1 MPSER
6 VDERDTMFA
15 RAARRPG
22 TPAYE
27 DYYARRPDL
36 LAVDDRLRRMP
47 GLLQPGGRHFHPE
60 LSPAAD
66 RLFDAIADTIAD
78 AAAVERWSA
87 RLEQADDR
95 DALIRAMVRELGA
108 VAVGFTSLDPAF
120 VYSVKGRHDR
130 DYGRAVEL
138 DHRTAVVF
146 LVEMDFDAMQRS
158 PMVEATVESA
168 RQYRRAAEI
177 AKTAAAVIEAG
188 GHSAKAH
195 YDASYDVVL
204 PPLAVRA
211 GLGELGRNN
220 ILIAESFGSR
230 VRIGAV
236 TTDLPLASDRPVSLG
251 ADHFCA
257 LCRKCA
263 DNCPSGALSSGDK
276 ECVRG
281 IVKWPTHVERC
292 YAYWRVTGTDCG
304 VCMAVCP
311 FSHRDNWFHDLVR
324 AAIRRFE
331 WCHPFALWCDDLFY
345 GRRWKD
351 LPGGR
356 EDVLSDRR
364 AGAVTDGAGERLRRV
379 GDSLSLG
386 SPRGAARAAYLR
398 D

>member
-1 MPSER
+1 MSGPKGARLVTSSGQ

-36 LAVDDRLRRMP
+36 RAVDDRLRRMP
-47 GLLQPGGRHFHPE
+47 GLLQPGGRLFHPE

-66 RLFDAIADTIAD
+66 RLFDAVAD
-78 AAAVERWSA
+78 AVADDAAVAAWRD
-87 RLEQADDR
+87 RLEAAADPG
-95 DALIRAMVRELGA
+95 ALIRTMVRELGA
-108 VAVGFTSLDPAF
+108 VAVGFARLDPVF
-120 VYSVKGRHDR
+120 VYSAKGRRDR

-138 DHRTAVVF
+138 DHRAAVVF
-146 LVEMDFDAMQRS
+146 LVEMDFDAMRRS

-177 AKTAAAVIEAG
+177 AKTAAAVLEAR

-195 YDASYDVVL
+195 FDACYDVIL
-204 PPLAVRA
+204 PPLAVQA

-220 ILIAESFGSR
+220 ILIADRYGSR

-236 TTDLPLASDRPVSLG
+236 TTDLPLACDAPVSLG
-251 ADHFCA
+251 ADHFCT

-263 DNCPSGALSSGDK
+263 DNCPSAALSSGDK

-281 IVKWPTHVERC
+281 VPKWPTQVERC

-311 FSHRDNWFHDLVR
+311 FSHRNNRFHNLVR

-331 WCHPFALWCDDLFY
+331 WCHPLALWCDDLLY
-345 GRRWKD
+345 GRRWRN

-364 AGAVTDGAGERLRRV
+364 ARAVTDGAGE
-379 GDSLSLG
+379 
-386 SPRGAARAAYLR
+386 
-398 D
+398 

>member
-1 MPSER
+1 MIGPKDGTPKVPSER

-15 RAARRPG
+15 RAARVPG
-22 TPAYE
+22 TPAFE

-36 LAVDDRLRRMP
+36 RAVDDRLRRMP

-66 RLFDAIADTIAD
+66 RLFDAIPGTTTDP
-78 AAAVERWSA
+78 AAVERWSA
-87 RLEQADDR
+87 RLAQAADPG
-95 DALIRAMVRELGA
+95 ALVKAMVRELGA
-108 VAVGFTSLDPAF
+108 VAVGFTDLDPAF

-138 DHRTAVVF
+138 DHRRAVVF

-158 PMVEATVESA
+158 PMVEAIVESA

-177 AKTAAAVIEAG
+177 AKTAAAVLEVC
-188 GHSAKAH
+188 GHRAKAH
-195 YDASYDVVL
+195 FDASYDVIL
-204 PPLAVRA
+204 PPLAVQA

-220 ILIAESFGSR
+220 ILIAERYGSR

-236 TTDLPLASDRPVSLG
+236 TTDLPLAGDAPISLG
-251 ADHFCA
+251 ADHFCE

-263 DNCPSGALSSGDK
+263 DNCPSGALSSGGK

-281 IVKWPTHVERC
+281 VSKWPTHIERC

-311 FSHRDNWFHDLVR
+311 FSHRDNWFHNLVR

-331 WCHPFALWCDDLFY
+331 WCHRFALRCDDLFY
-345 GRRWKD
+345 GRRWRN

-356 EDVLSDRR
+356 EDVLGDRKF
-364 AGAVTDGAGERLRRV
+364 G
-379 GDSLSLG
+379 
-386 SPRGAARAAYLR
+386 ARADGPR
-398 D
+398 E

>member
-1 MPSER
+1 MSGPRDVKGATPSER

-78 AAAVERWSA
+78 AAAVAQWRD
-87 RLEQADDR
+87 RLGAAADR
-95 DALIRAMVRELGA
+95 GALIRAMVRSLGA

-220 ILIAESFGSR
+220 ILIADRYGSR

-236 TTDLPLASDRPVSLG
+236 TTDLALASDRPVSLG

-263 DNCPSGALSSGDK
+263 DNCPSEALSGGGK
-276 ECVRG
+276 ERVRG
-281 IVKWPTHVERC
+281 IAKWPTHVERC

-311 FSHRDNWFHDLVR
+311 FSHRDNWFHNLVR
-324 AAIRRFE
+324 GAIRRFE
-331 WCHPFALWCDDLFY
+331 WCHPFALWCDDLLY
-345 GRRWKD
+345 GRRWRN
-351 LPGGR
+351 LP
-356 EDVLSDRR
+356 VVPS
-364 AGAVTDGAGERLRRV
+364 RV
-379 GDSLSLG
+379 QA
-386 SPRGAARAAYLR
+386 PK
-398 D
+398 

>member
-1 MPSER
+1 
-6 VDERDTMFA
+6 MFA

-27 DYYARRPDL
+27 HYYARRPDL
-36 LAVDDRLRRMP
+36 RAVDDRLRRMP

-66 RLFDAIADTIAD
+66 RLFDAIPGTTAD

-87 RLEQADDR
+87 RLERAADPG
-95 DALIRAMVRELGA
+95 APIKAMVRELGA

-120 VYSVKGRHDR
+120 VYSTKGRHDR
-130 DYGRAVEL
+130 DYGRAVEH

-158 PMVEATVESA
+158 PMVEATLESA

-177 AKTAAAVIEAG
+177 AKTAAAVLEAC
-188 GHSAKAH
+188 GHPAKAH
-195 YDASYDVVL
+195 FDACYDVIL

-220 ILIAESFGSR
+220 ILIADRYGSR

-236 TTDLPLASDRPVSLG
+236 TTDLPLASDSPVALG

-257 LCRKCA
+257 RCRKCA
-263 DNCPSGALSSGDK
+263 DNCPSAALASGDK

-281 IVKWPTHVERC
+281 IARWPTHVERC

-311 FSHRDNWFHDLVR
+311 FSHRDNWFHNLVR

-331 WCHPFALWCDDLFY
+331 WCHPFALWCDDLLY
-345 GRRWKD
+345 GRRWRN
-351 LPGGR
+351 LPGGP
-356 EDVLSDRR
+356 V
-364 AGAVTDGAGERLRRV
+364 
-379 GDSLSLG
+379 
-386 SPRGAARAAYLR
+386 
-398 D
+398 